1 MTLVLKIIAQCDYD
15 VTDKYNN
22 GSFEGL
28 DLLYQQYPGG
38 GSRGAHPVRAPLKFE
53 KICFFGVKS

>member
-15 VTDKYNN
+15 VTDKYNS

-28 DLLYQQYPGG
+28 NLLYQQYPGG
-38 GSRGAHPVRAPLKFE
+38 GSRGTQITIK
-53 KICFFGVKS
+53 